1 LFREIFKRLLLRT
14 KKLLLAGAVSTG
26 DDFGHRYR
34 SSSA

>member
-1 LFREIFKRLLLRT
+1 
-14 KKLLLAGAVSTG
+14 LAGAVSTG